1 MFVLLKF
8 LALSLLSSLSRWS
21 VVIMLPVLCFIA
33 GDDNANTKGK
43 PNDIIW
49 SVCVCLSLSNV
60 VLLTSEIKHH
70 IWTCMQSWNT
80 KTKAGCAA
88 KSRMS
93 THFLICLDFLIS
105 LGTLFV
111 LFSAFFLL
119 GLYTKN
125 GGLSSMFCFPAT
137 WYYRRI

>member
-1 MFVLLKF
+1 
-8 LALSLLSSLSRWS
+8 
-21 VVIMLPVLCFIA
+21 MLPVLCFIA

-70 IWTCMQSWNT
+70 IWTCMQSWDT

-105 LGTLFV
+105 LGTILV
-111 LFSAFFLL
+111 LFSAFFVE
-119 GLYTKN
+119 GFIQK
-125 GGLSSMFCFPAT
+125 MVVCQACFVFLPRGT
-137 WYYRRI
+137 TVEFEPNIFRF